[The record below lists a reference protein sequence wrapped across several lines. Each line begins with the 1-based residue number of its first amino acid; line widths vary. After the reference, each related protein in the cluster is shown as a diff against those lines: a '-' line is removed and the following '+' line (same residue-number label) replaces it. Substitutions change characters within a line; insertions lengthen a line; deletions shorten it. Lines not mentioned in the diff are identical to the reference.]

1 VRLSKEQ
8 IQRPEVFDRPLSAD
22 ARKYLLSACND
33 LGLSDGV
40 FERLEFTARL
50 LRDFEAHQK
59 GSLKSE
65 RQKNKDL
72 EAVTIAAEALAAAI
86 SELDNHQCLELSYEL
101 PPEGLSIWQ
110 NVSVDSYENVTAT
123 YSIERVDCRVAYPL
137 QGFRVA
143 HIGAEA
149 RRLAKAANNHVQ
161 ENVDKQAARGGRVKT
176 SVHYAWHIGRI
187 LENISWDEGKP
198 TPIKLGRGGAFERL
212 CEAVFAA
219 AGVGTSPE
227 GPLRQFIA
235 DRKAAENNPDDLPF

>member
-1 VRLSKEQ
+1 MRLSKEQ
-8 IQRPEVFDRPLSAD
+8 IQGPEVFEQPLSDD

-33 LGLSDGV
+33 LELSDSV
-40 FERLEFTARL
+40 FQRLEFTARL

-59 GSLKSE
+59 GNLKSA

-86 SELDNHQCLELSYEL
+86 SELDNHQCVELSYEL
-101 PPEGLSIWQ
+101 PPVGLSILQ
-110 NVSVDSYENVTAT
+110 KVSVEYENATAN
-123 YSIERVDCRVAYPL
+123 YSIERDDCSVTYPL
-137 QGFRVA
+137 RGLRVG

-149 RRLAKAANNHVQ
+149 RRLAKAVKNHVQ
-161 ENVDKQAARGGRVKT
+161 ANVDKQAARGGRVKT
-176 SVHYAWHIGRI
+176 SVHYAWHIGQI